1 MCIFLGRQRT
11 NDILLSHMITY
22 LNDRDWHIRYAFF
35 NAIVDVAACAGGRSL
50 EEYILPLMIQALSGW
65 ATTSFMPSTATK
77 LNLDV
82 EESVVARVL
91 AALTS
96 LCELGLFQKM
106 RIWELMSA
114 NLGFLYHPN
123 SWIRQGTSLISIL
136 RPWFTFLISGATAF
150 IASAAQHL
158 PSSDVW
164 GILYPSLRHFLQ
176 SDVRSIDEFSL
187 LTALKPPVRW
197 FVLSISYLFLQAI
210 TARQA
215 SV

>member
-1 MCIFLGRQRT
+1 MT
-11 NDILLSHMITY
+11 KSTPDI
-22 LNDRDWHIRYAFF
+22 
-35 NAIVDVAACAGGRSL
+35 
-50 EEYILPLMIQALSGW
+50 
-65 ATTSFMPSTATK
+65 
-77 LNLDV
+77 

-123 SWIRQGTSLISIL
+123 SWIRQGTSRSRSLGRRLHFSL
-136 RPWFTFLISGATAF
+136 TSGATAF

-164 GILYPSLRHFLQ
+164 GILYPSLRHFLR

-187 LTALKPPVRW
+187 LTALKPPVGR
-197 FVLSISYLFLQAI
+197 FVLGVSYLYLRVI
-210 TARQA
+210 TARKA
-215 SV
+215 GV

>member
-1 MCIFLGRQRT
+1 MLVDPSSVVKRAVLHDVSSMCIFLGRQRT

-50 EEYILPLMIQALSGW
+50 EEYILPLMIQALSGRS
-65 ATTSFMPSTATK
+65 ASSFIPSTETK
-77 LNLDV
+77 PNPDV

-123 SWIRQGTSLISIL
+123 SWIRQGTSSISTTG
-136 RPWFTFLISGATAF
+136 PWFTFLFQVRRHLSPQQHSIFHRAMSGESST
-150 IASAAQHL
+150 L
-158 PSSDVW
+158 PSD
-164 GILYPSLRHFLQ
+164 IFFDLMCASLTNLAF
-176 SDVRSIDEFSL
+176 
-187 LTALKPPVRW
+187 
-197 FVLSISYLFLQAI
+197 
-210 TARQA
+210 
-215 SV
+215 

>member
-1 MCIFLGRQRT
+1 M
-11 NDILLSHMITY
+11 
-22 LNDRDWHIRYAFF
+22 
-35 NAIVDVAACAGGRSL
+35 
-50 EEYILPLMIQALSGW
+50 
-65 ATTSFMPSTATK
+65 
-77 LNLDV
+77 
-82 EESVVARVL
+82 VARVL

-123 SWIRQGTSLISIL
+123 SWIRQGTSSISIF
-136 RPWFTFLISGATAF
+136 RPCFTILISGATAF

-164 GILYPSLRHFLQ
+164 GILYPSLRHFLR

-187 LTALKPPVRW
+187 LTALKPPVRH
-197 FVLSISYLFLQAI
+197 FVV
-210 TARQA
+210 
-215 SV
+215 SVS